1 MLNSGLIYN
10 NAVAKCLYLFLW
22 TKLLLSGFNRR
33 RIIDWVILKLKHLS
47 SQTLRERNTCIPF
60 LHKQSCNI
68 TREIP
73 RAKFIT
79 FFFINLYARRKEN
92 HLCTFFRIQF
102 SSGF

>member
-47 SQTLRERNTCIPF
+47 SQISRERNTCIPF

-79 FFFINLYARRKEN
+79 LTNARRKEN
-92 HLCTFFRIQF
+92 HLYGTFFRIQF